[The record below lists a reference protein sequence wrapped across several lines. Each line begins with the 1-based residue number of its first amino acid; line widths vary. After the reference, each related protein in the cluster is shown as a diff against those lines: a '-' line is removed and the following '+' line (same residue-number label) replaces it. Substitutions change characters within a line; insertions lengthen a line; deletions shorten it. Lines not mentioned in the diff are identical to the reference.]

1 MIRIGILGCSEIAF
15 RRFMPALQ
23 EVSGIQ
29 AVAVAEEYAPAKLD
43 DFCKTYSIEGVT
55 SFEQLL
61 YRNDIDAIYVPQPPA
76 LHFKWAMKAL
86 STGKHVLVEKPSTT
100 CFEDTTKLVKKAL
113 EKGLAL
119 HENYMFK
126 YHSQISK
133 IKKLIASGELGELR
147 LIRANFGFPMRS
159 QNDFR
164 YNKSLGGG
172 ALLDAGGYTVKLAT
186 ELLAP
191 SIKVDSA
198 QLNGKVGY
206 EVDMY
211 GSASFSN
218 SDGMICQVG
227 YGMDCQ
233 YMCSLEI
240 WGSTGRLFTN
250 RIFTAPVGY
259 KPTVLIEKGAEK
271 KELIFAED
279 SSFAHSIEA
288 FKEEVINP
296 EKRAVMYNEILLQ
309 SKLVDTIKEIGSA
322 VDYEHHL

>member
-23 EVSGIQ
+23 EVNDIH

-43 DFCKTYSIEGVT
+43 DFCKTYSIEGMT

-61 YRNDIDAIYVPQPPA
+61 KREDINAIYIPQPPA

-86 STGKHVLVEKPSTT
+86 EAGKHVLVEKPSTT
-100 CFEDTTKLVKKAL
+100 CFDDSEKMVKTAL
-113 EKGLAL
+113 EKELAL

-126 YHSQISK
+126 YHSQIGE
-133 IKKLIASGELGELR
+133 IKKLIVAGEVGELR
-147 LIRANFGFPMRS
+147 LIRANFGFPMRA

-164 YNKSLGGG
+164 YNKALGGG

-186 ELLAP
+186 ELLGS

-198 QLNGKVGY
+198 QLNGKAGY

-211 GSASFSN
+211 GSASLSN
-218 SDGMICQVG
+218 ADGVICQVG

-233 YMCSLEI
+233 YMCSLEV
-240 WGSTGRLFTN
+240 WGSAGRLFTN

-271 KELIFAED
+271 KELILEED

-288 FKEEVINP
+288 FKEEITNP
-296 EKRAVMYNEILLQ
+296 EKRTAMYNEILLQ
-309 SKLVDTIKEIGSA
+309 SKLVDTIRELGRA
-322 VDYEHHL
+322 VNYEHHL

>member
-23 EVSGIQ
+23 EVNDIK
-29 AVAVAEEYAPAKLD
+29 AVAVAEEYAPTKLE
-43 DFCKTYSIEGVT
+43 DFCQTYSIEGLT
-55 SFEQLL
+55 SFEQILG
-61 YRNDIDAIYVPQPPA
+61 RNDIDAIYVPQPPA

-86 STGKHVLVEKPSTT
+86 DAGKHVLIEKPSTT
-100 CFEDTTKLVKKAL
+100 CFADSKALVKAAQK
-113 EKGLAL
+113 KGLAL

-126 YHSQISK
+126 YHSQIET
-133 IKKLIASGELGELR
+133 IKHLIASGELGEVR
-147 LIRANFGFPMRS
+147 LIRANFGFPMRA

-164 YNKSLGGG
+164 YNRALGGG

-186 ELLAP
+186 EVLGP

-198 QLNGKVGY
+198 QLNGKTGY

-211 GSASFSN
+211 GSASFLN
-218 SDGMICQVG
+218 DKGIVCQVG

-233 YMCSLEI
+233 YMCSLEV
-240 WGSTGRLFTN
+240 WGSAGRLFTN

-271 KELIFAED
+271 KELILVED

-288 FKEEVINP
+288 FKDEIINP
-296 EKRAVMYNEILLQ
+296 SKRPAMYNEILLQ
-309 SKLVDTIKEIGSA
+309 AKLVDTIREKGTR
-322 VDYEHHL
+322 

>member
-23 EVSGIQ
+23 EVSDIQ

-43 DFCKTYSIEGVT
+43 DFCKKYSIERT
-55 SFEQLL
+55 NSFDQLL
-61 YRNDIDAIYVPQPPA
+61 ERDGIDAIYVPQPPA

-86 STGKHVLVEKPSTT
+86 GAGKHVLVEKPSTT
-100 CFEDTTKLVKKAL
+100 CFADSEKMVKTAQA
-113 EKGLAL
+113 KGLAL

-126 YHSQISK
+126 YHSQIEE

-147 LIRANFGFPMRS
+147 LIRANFGFPIRA

-164 YNKSLGGG
+164 YNKALGGG

-186 ELLAP
+186 ELLGP

-198 QLNGKVGY
+198 QLNGKAGY

-211 GSASFSN
+211 GSASLSN
-218 SDGMICQVG
+218 DDGMICQVG

-233 YMCSLEI
+233 YMCSLEV

-259 KPTVLIEKGAEK
+259 KPTVIIEKGAEK
-271 KELIFAED
+271 KELVLAED

-288 FKEEVINP
+288 FKEEITNP
-296 EKRAVMYNEILLQ
+296 EKRQAMYDEILLQ
-309 SKLVDTIKEIGSA
+309 SKLVDTIRDLGTR
-322 VDYEHHL
+322 

>member
-1 MIRIGILGCSEIAF
+1 MIRIGILGCSEIAY

-23 EVSGIQ
+23 EVSDIQ

-43 DFCKTYSIEGVT
+43 DFCKTYSIEGT
-55 SFEQLL
+55 NSFDQLL
-61 YRNDIDAIYVPQPPA
+61 ERDGIDAIYVPQPPA

-86 STGKHVLVEKPSTT
+86 EAGKHVLVEKPSTP
-100 CFEDTTKLVKKAL
+100 CFADSEKMVKTAQA
-113 EKGLAL
+113 KGLAL

-126 YHSQISK
+126 YHSQIEE

-147 LIRANFGFPMRS
+147 LIRANFGFPMRA

-164 YNKSLGGG
+164 YNKALGGG

-186 ELLAP
+186 ELLGP

-198 QLNGKVGY
+198 QLNGKAGY

-211 GSASFSN
+211 GSASLSN
-218 SDGMICQVG
+218 DDGMICQVG

-233 YMCSLEI
+233 YMCSLEV

-259 KPTVLIEKGAEK
+259 KPTVIIEKGTEK
-271 KELIFAED
+271 KELVLAED

-288 FKEEVINP
+288 FKEEITNT
-296 EKRAVMYNEILLQ
+296 EKRQAMYDEILLQ
-309 SKLVDTIKEIGSA
+309 AKLIDTIRALG
-322 VDYEHHL
+322 VR

>member
-23 EVSGIQ
+23 EVNDIQ

-43 DFCKTYSIEGVT
+43 DFCKTYSIEGT
-55 SFEQLL
+55 NSFEQLL
-61 YRNDIDAIYVPQPPA
+61 ERDDIDAIYVPQPPE

-86 STGKHVLVEKPSTT
+86 GAGKHVLVEKPSTT
-100 CFEDTTKLVKKAL
+100 CLDDSDKLVKTARD
-113 EKGLAL
+113 KGLAL

-126 YHSQISK
+126 YHSQINE
-133 IKKLIASGELGELR
+133 IKNLVTSGELGELR
-147 LIRANFGFPMRS
+147 LIRANFGFPMRA

-164 YNKSLGGG
+164 YNKALGGG

-186 ELLAP
+186 ELLGP

-198 QLNGKVGY
+198 QLNGKAGY

-211 GSASFSN
+211 GSASLSN
-218 SDGMICQVG
+218 DDGMIFQMG

-233 YMCSLEI
+233 YMCSLEV

-259 KPTVLIEKGAEK
+259 KPTVLIEKGVEK
-271 KELIFAED
+271 KELILAED
-279 SSFAHSIEA
+279 SSFAHSVEA
-288 FKEEVINP
+288 FKEEITSP
-296 EKRAVMYNEILLQ
+296 EKRQAMYDEILLQ
-309 SKLVDTIKEIGSA
+309 AKLVDTIKDKGTR
-322 VDYEHHL
+322 

>member
-1 MIRIGILGCSEIAF
+1 MIRIGIVGCSEIAF

-23 EVSGIQ
+23 EVSDIC

-43 DFCKTYSIEGVT
+43 AFCSEYSIDGMA
-55 SFEQLL
+55 SFEQLIG
-61 YRNDIDAIYVPQPPA
+61 RKDIDSIYVPQPPA

-86 STGKHVLVEKPSTT
+86 DAGKHVLVEKPSTT
-100 CFEDTTKLVKKAL
+100 CFTDSEKIIKAAK

-126 YHSQISK
+126 YHSQIGE
-133 IKKLIASGELGELR
+133 IKRILASGEIGELR
-147 LIRANFGFPMRS
+147 LIRANFGFPMRA

-164 YNKSLGGG
+164 YNKALGGG

-186 ELLAP
+186 ELLGS

-198 QLNGKVGY
+198 QLNKKAGY

-218 SDGMICQVG
+218 ADGLICQVG
-227 YGMDCQ
+227 FGMDCQ
-233 YMCSLEI
+233 YMCSLDI
-240 WGSTGRLFTN
+240 WGSAGRLFTN
-250 RIFTAPVGY
+250 RIFTAPVGFN
-259 KPTVLIEKGAEK
+259 PTVIIEKGAEK
-271 KELIFAED
+271 KEIILADD

-288 FKEEVINP
+288 FKEEVCTP
-296 EKRAVMYNEILLQ
+296 EKRHAMYDEILLQ
-309 SKLVDTIKEIGSA
+309 SKLVDTIREKGTRQR
-322 VDYEHHL
+322 